1 MALRSGRVFL
11 LCVYPEVL
19 PDQPCEN
26 WGKQGHVDLEARE
39 ANPKADPEADLE
51 VDLKALLY
59 LL

>member
-1 MALRSGRVFL
+1 MRSGRVCL
-11 LCVYPEVL
+11 SCVYPKVL

-26 WGKQGHVDLEARE
+26 AGKQGHVDLEARE
-39 ANPKADPEADLE
+39 ANPKADLEADLK